1 MSDYNDI
8 AETLEEIGECIGN
21 MINTIGEIIGDCI
34 EVLTELLNEIDLSYP
49 KTKYKPVKS
58 LIKPYKEPYL
68 RVRYRARSK
77 LRGRKQ

>member
-1 MSDYNDI
+1 MSDYSDI
-8 AETLEEIGECIGN
+8 ADTLEEIGECIGN
-21 MINTIGEIIGDCI
+21 MINTICEIIGDCI
-34 EVLTELLNEIDLSYP
+34 EVINKLLNEKDISYP

-58 LIKPYKEPYL
+58 LIKPYKEPFI